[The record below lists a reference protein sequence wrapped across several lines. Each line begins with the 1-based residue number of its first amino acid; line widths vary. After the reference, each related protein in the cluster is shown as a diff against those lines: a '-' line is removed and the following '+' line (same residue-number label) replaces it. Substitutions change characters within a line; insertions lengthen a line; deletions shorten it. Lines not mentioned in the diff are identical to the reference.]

1 MPEQMTYDE
10 LWHYGVKR
18 RSGRFPWGSGKEP
31 YQHGED
37 FLARVESLRKKGFS
51 EKEIADAMSMSTT
64 DLRMQER
71 VAKHDRRELEAA
83 RAKSLR
89 DDGKSLREIA
99 DIMGYKNDSS
109 VRSLMNENIAINKN
123 RAKTT
128 ADILEKELKE
138 KGMIDVGKG
147 VEIEL
152 GCSQTTLNEAL
163 FILETRGYNVYGVG
177 IPQVTNPGK
186 QTTTKV
192 LADKDK
198 TYSDAYD
205 LGNIR
210 SVGNYHSDDAGT
222 TYTKLQY
229 PASIDSSR
237 VHIAYG
243 DKGGKDKDGVIELR
257 RGCVDLD
264 LGASTYAQ
272 VRILV
277 DGKYYLKGMAMYSDD
292 IPAGKDIVFNTNKP
306 SGTPMMDGKKGVLKP
321 IKTDDPNNPFGAAI
335 KAKGQSE
342 YIDRKTGE
350 KKLSPINKLKEEGD
364 WDAMSKNLS
373 SQFLSKQDP
382 KLIKQQLD
390 LSYKD
395 KAAEYDTIMRLTN
408 PTLKKKLLLDFADEC
423 DGAAVHMKAV
433 ALPRQSTKVILPL
446 TKMKD
451 TEVYAPTYKNGEK
464 IALVRFPHGG
474 TFEIPILTVN
484 NKSAYAKSILGNAR
498 DAVGINPKVAD
509 RLSGA
514 DFDGDHV
521 IAIPTGGKVKIK
533 STSQLAGLKDF
544 DPKTEY
550 PEREGMRYM
559 TKANTQKQMGVVS
572 NLITDM
578 TLKGAD
584 EGEIT
589 RAVKHSMVVIDA
601 EKHRLDY
608 TRSEKEQ
615 GIKELQ
621 NKYQGYTDPK
631 TGKHIGGASTL
642 LSRRKQTVE
651 IPETQGSG
659 RINPAT
665 GKVEYKQSGRTFVDK
680 KTGEIRKATKSSKLL
695 LETEDLRTLSS
706 GTKEENAYADY
717 GNRLKSLANTA
728 RKSYLIT
735 PSAQQNSAAKKLY
748 AKEVEQLDAA
758 LTIAKANAPKERRAN
773 AIAGSKIKAMVDAN
787 PSLAD
792 DKKEIKKLRQLAITE
807 ARIAVGASGKES
819 RIEISDR
826 QWEAI
831 QRGAVSASKQAE
843 IFKYT
848 DADRLKQLAMP
859 KQTSTLS
866 TPKQNK
872 MKAMIRSGYTYA
884 EIAESLGVSPSTIAK
899 YAK

>member
-1 MPEQMTYDE
+1 MVEQDRYDE
-10 LWHYGVKR
+10 LTHYGVKR
-18 RSGRFPWGSGKEP
+18 RSGRYPWGSGKEP

-37 FLARVESLRKKGFS
+37 FLARVNSLRKKGLS
-51 EKEIADAMSMSTT
+51 EKEIADAMYMSTT

-109 VRSLMNENIAINKN
+109 VRSLMNESIAINKN

-138 KGMIDVGKG
+138 KGMLDVGKG

-152 GCSQTTLNEAL
+152 GCSQNTLNEAL

-192 LADKDK
+192 LTDKDK
-198 TYSDAYD
+198 TYSDAYN
-205 LGNIR
+205 LGDIHT
-210 SVGNYHSDDAGT
+210 VGNYHSVDGGT
-222 TYTKLQY
+222 TYNKLQY
-229 PASIDSSR
+229 PASLDSNR
-237 VHIAYG
+237 IHIAYG

-264 LGASTYAQ
+264 LGAATYAQ

-292 IPAGKDIVFNTNKP
+292 IPAGKDIVFNTNKL

-321 IKTDDPNNPFGAAI
+321 IKNDDPNNPFGAAI
-335 KAKGQSE
+335 KANGQSE

-350 KKLSPINKLKEEGD
+350 KKLSPVNKLKEEGD
-364 WDAMSKNLS
+364 WDVMSKNLS

-395 KAAEYDTIMRLTN
+395 KAAEYDTIMHLTN

-433 ALPRQSTKVILPL
+433 SLPRQSTKVILPL

-451 TEVYAPTYKNGEK
+451 NEVYAPTYKSGEK

-474 TFEIPILTVN
+474 TFEIPVLTVN
-484 NKSAYAKSILGNAR
+484 NKSEYARRILGNAR
-498 DAVGINPKVAD
+498 DAVGINAHVAE

-521 IAIPTGGKVKIK
+521 IAIPISNTKIK

-550 PEREGMRYM
+550 PERQGMRYM

-608 TRSEKEQ
+608 TRSEREQ

-642 LSRRKQTVE
+642 LSRRKQDVE

-659 RINPAT
+659 RINPTT
-665 GKVEYKQSGRTFVDK
+665 GKVEYKQSGREFVDK
-680 KTGEIRKATKSSKLL
+680 KTGEIRKATQKSKLL

-706 GTKEENAYADY
+706 GTKEENLYANY
-717 GNRLKSLANTA
+717 GNQLKSLANTA
-728 RKSYLIT
+728 RKAYLMT

-748 AKEVEQLDAA
+748 SKEVAELDAA

-773 AIAGSKIKAMVDAN
+773 AIAGSKVKAMVDAN

-792 DKKEIKKLRQLAITE
+792 DKKEIKKLKQLAITE
-807 ARIAVGASGKES
+807 ARVAVGASGKES
-819 RIEISDR
+819 RIEITDR

-848 DADRLKQLAMP
+848 DSDKLKQRAMP
-859 KQTSTLS
+859 RETNTLS
-866 TPKQNK
+866 AVKQNK
-872 MKAMIRSGYTYA
+872 MRAMLRSGYTLA
-884 EIAESLGVSPSTIAK
+884 EIAESLGVSPSTVSK
-899 YAK
+899 YTK